1 MIPVCDAAD
10 LCVMHGRTFEMY
22 LHIRTS
28 FINFIFA
35 LSIKVCRES
44 SHLFFIQMT
53 LCINKIFFL
62 AAYFIIQDP
71 VKIKKKNTHSVFS
84 VMLMLQMKCAT
95 SNISMYHSLK

>member
-22 LHIRTS
+22 LHILTS

-44 SHLFFIQMT
+44 SYLFFIQMT

-71 VKIKKKNTHSVFS
+71 LKIKKKNTHIV
-84 VMLMLQMKCAT
+84 C
-95 SNISMYHSLK
+95 SLLCLCCR

>member
-22 LHIRTS
+22 LHILTS

-44 SHLFFIQMT
+44 SYLFFIQMT

-71 VKIKKKNTHSVFS
+71 LKIKKKTHS

>member
-28 FINFIFA
+28 FINFTFA

-44 SHLFFIQMT
+44 SYLFFIQMT

-71 VKIKKKNTHSVFS
+71 LKIKKKTHTECVLCYAY
-84 VMLMLQMKCAT
+84 VADEMC
-95 SNISMYHSLK
+95 YLKY

>member
-1 MIPVCDAAD
+1 MIHVYDAAD

-35 LSIKVCRES
+35 LSILVCRES
-44 SHLFFIQMT
+44 SYLIFIQMI
-53 LCINKIFFL
+53 LCTHQIFFL

-71 VKIKKKNTHSVFS
+71 LKIKKTTRSVFS
-84 VMLMLQMKCAT
+84 VTLILQMKCVT